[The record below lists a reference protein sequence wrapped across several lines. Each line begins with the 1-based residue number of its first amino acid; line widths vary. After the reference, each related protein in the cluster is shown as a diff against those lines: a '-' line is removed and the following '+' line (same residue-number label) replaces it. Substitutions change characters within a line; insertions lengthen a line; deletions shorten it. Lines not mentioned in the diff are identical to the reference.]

1 MVKLLIYN
9 SVSLSQKKKKKGM
22 SVSTQ
27 TNEIL
32 ITIVVNCNQD
42 FVVLV
47 VHYVVFKTIINENSN
62 TETKE

>member
-1 MVKLLIYN
+1 MMKLLIYN
-9 SVSLSQKKKKKGM
+9 SVSLSQKKKKKSM
-22 SVSTQ
+22 SVSIQ

-47 VHYVVFKTIINENSN
+47 VNYVVFKTIINENSN

>member
-9 SVSLSQKKKKKGM
+9 SVSLSQKKKKKH
-22 SVSTQ
+22 VSTQ

-47 VHYVVFKTIINENSN
+47 VNYVVFKTIINENSN

>member
-9 SVSLSQKKKKKGM
+9 SVSLSQKKKKKN
-22 SVSTQ
+22 VSTQ

-47 VHYVVFKTIINENSN
+47 VNYVVFKTIINENSN

>member
-9 SVSLSQKKKKKGM
+9 SVSLSQKKKKKH
-22 SVSTQ
+22 VSTQ

-47 VHYVVFKTIINENSN
+47 VNYVVFKTIINKNSN

>member
-9 SVSLSQKKKKKGM
+9 SVSLSQKKKSM

-42 FVVLV
+42 FMVLV
-47 VHYVVFKTIINENSN
+47 VNYVVFKTIINENSN

>member
-1 MVKLLIYN
+1 
-9 SVSLSQKKKKKGM
+9 M
-22 SVSTQ
+22 SVSIQ

-47 VHYVVFKTIINENSN
+47 VNYVVFKTIINENSN